1 MTVQTKR
8 IRGKVAQV
16 IDSREVALNIGSEH
30 GVELNMLLDIL
41 TPKGQDIKDPDT
53 GEVLGSVERAKTR
66 VKVIQ
71 VKERLSVASTYRK
84 RRVNVGGG
92 GIPVYGISASAA
104 RLFEPPKWETRYETL
119 KTNETTWDELTE
131 EESYIS
137 TGDPV
142 MQIFDEDESPLD

>member
-16 IDSREVALNIGSEH
+16 INSREVALNIGSEH
-30 GVELNMLLDIL
+30 GVELNMLFDIL

-53 GEVLGSVERAKTR
+53 GEVLGSVERTKTR

-84 RRVNVGGG
+84 RRVNVGGL
-92 GIPVYGISASAA
+92 GIAFNRSG
-104 RLFEPPKWETRYETL
+104 LFEPPKWETRYETL